1 MHYFDYA
8 ATTPLCEEAKL
19 SMISQLQDHWQ
30 NPSAQYEAG
39 LVVQKQVKSYKN
51 TISDAIGCKN
61 TEFFFTSC
69 GTESNNWAI
78 ACGTHARRHKGG
90 HCITTLVEH
99 SSVLEPFK
107 ALESA
112 GMKVTYLKPNAN
124 GIVTAEQV
132 EEALCEETIFVS
144 IMMVN
149 NETGAL
155 FPIAEITEK
164 VKKYNKSI
172 IFHTDAIQGFLK
184 VPFILSGPNTNDRLL
199 NVDLLSISAHK
210 VFGPKGIGGLFI
222 RQGLG
227 LQPLLYGGGQE
238 DGLRSGTQATHQMA
252 AFAVAVEK
260 AQLSFQEDIEHMT
273 QLKQEISDKIS
284 AIPNIKIILSKETA
298 TAPHIL
304 AFSLVGYPSQVVV
317 RFLSD
322 LGIYLSAAS
331 ACHRG
336 GSSHVFATLPLSKQ
350 EKMGALRLSISK
362 ETSPADIEALVS
374 GLEKASA
381 QLCKS
386 M

>member
-19 SMISQLQDHWQ
+19 SMISQLEGHWQ

-39 LVVQKQVKSYKN
+39 LLVQKQLKSYKN
-51 TISDAIGCKN
+51 TISTSLGCKN
-61 TEFFFTSC
+61 NEFFFTSC

-78 ACGTHARRHKGG
+78 SRATHAGRHKGN
-90 HCITTLVEH
+90 HCITTSVEH

-107 ALESA
+107 ALEAS
-112 GMKVTYLKPNAN
+112 GMKVTYLKPNSA

-132 EEALCEETIFVS
+132 EEALCEDTIFVS

-155 FPIAEITEK
+155 FPIVEIAEK

-184 VPFILSGPNTNDRLL
+184 VPFSLSGVKTNDRLL

-210 VFGPKGIGGLFI
+210 VYGPKGMGGLFI
-222 RQGLG
+222 RQGLS
-227 LQPLLYGGGQE
+227 LQPLLFGGGQE
-238 DGLRSGTQATHQMA
+238 EGQRSGTQATHQIA
-252 AFAVAVEK
+252 AFAAAVEK
-260 AQLSFQEDIEHMT
+260 YHLTFHEDMDHLTLI
-273 QLKQEISDKIS
+273 KREISERI
-284 AIPNIKIILSKETA
+284 AIIPEVKLIFSKEIP
-298 TAPHIL
+298 TAPHIS

-322 LGIYLSAAS
+322 LGIYLSAGS

-336 GSSHVFATLPLSKQ
+336 GSSHVFAALPLTKQ
-350 EKMGALRLSISK
+350 EKLGALRLSISK
-362 ETSPADIEALVS
+362 ETTAADVDALVA
-374 GLEKASA
+374 GLEQATM
-381 QLCKS
+381 QLCRS